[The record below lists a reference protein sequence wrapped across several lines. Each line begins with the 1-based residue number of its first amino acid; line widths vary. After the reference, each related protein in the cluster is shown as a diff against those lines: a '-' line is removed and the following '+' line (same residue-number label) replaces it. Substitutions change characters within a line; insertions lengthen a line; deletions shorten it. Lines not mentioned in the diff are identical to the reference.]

1 MKNINGIIETFTTQ
15 FEVENSVKTLERDG
29 FNTNQLSIIGKNYKT
44 TDNIHGFLIWHG
56 QEDIGK
62 DEEVHFGVWI
72 GGLFSLLKG
81 AGLLFIPGVGSV
93 IVAGYLT
100 SSLGQLIEET
110 AGDDLD
116 TNALSSLTSILSS
129 LGMSEKDA
137 LRYETQVRAGR
148 YLLISTGTQANLER
162 AQEVL
167 NCSDAV
173 SDLTAI
179 AN

>member
-1 MKNINGIIETFTTQ
+1 MKNISGIIETFATQ
-15 FEVENSVKTLERDG
+15 FEVENSVKILEKSG
-29 FNTNQLSIIGKNYKT
+29 FNTNQLSILGKNYKT

-56 QEDIGK
+56 QAELGK
-62 DEEVHFGVWI
+62 DEDVHFGVWI

-116 TNALSSLTSILSS
+116 TNALSSLTSMLSS

-148 YLLISTGTQANLER
+148 YLLIVTGTQVNLER
-162 AQEVL
+162 AQKIL
-167 NCSDAV
+167 HCSDSR
-173 SDLTAI
+173 SDLAAI